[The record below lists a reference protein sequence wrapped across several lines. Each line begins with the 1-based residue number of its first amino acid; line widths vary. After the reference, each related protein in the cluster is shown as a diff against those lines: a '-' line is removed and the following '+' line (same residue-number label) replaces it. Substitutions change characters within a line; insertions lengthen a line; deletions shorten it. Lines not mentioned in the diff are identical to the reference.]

1 MLLMRADSSSTAA
14 SPAPTYNHAE
24 SSNRLSKSASEMN
37 RPASSTI
44 ISIMETSPIYF
55 WRETGPEGY
64 LSQWWTRDPF
74 TIAATASSP
83 PITFRTAEHYMMHGK
98 ALLFA
103 DADAALAI
111 LRADH
116 PRKVKALG
124 RRVRGFD
131 GERWDAERERV
142 VREGNL
148 LKFRAA
154 PQLRERLLATGS
166 RELVEASPTDRIWG
180 IGFAPDKAPAS
191 DRACWGLN
199 LLGKVLM
206 EVREALRKEEQQ
218 QHGGEKKKKGSEE
231 KEEQLEVEEKQI
243 QSRTKRRRTRSQD
256 EEEMRD
262 EDTTSKSRRVKKRED
277 GEEDGEK
284 DGEVDGE
291 EDGEKDREEDKRGEF
306 RG

>member
-1 MLLMRADSSSTAA
+1 
-14 SPAPTYNHAE
+14 
-24 SSNRLSKSASEMN
+24 
-37 RPASSTI
+37 
-44 ISIMETSPIYF
+44 METSPIYF

-74 TIAATASSP
+74 TIAATASSSP
-83 PITFRTAEHYMMHGK
+83 PITFMTAEHYMMHGK

-103 DADAALAI
+103 DAYAALAI

-116 PRKVKALG
+116 PRKVRALG

-131 GERWDAERERV
+131 GARWDAERERV

-148 LKFRAA
+148 HKFRGA
-154 PQLRERLLATGS
+154 PHLRERLLATGS

-191 DRACWGLN
+191 DRGGWGLN

-206 EVREALRKEEQQ
+206 EVREALREEEQQ
-218 QHGGEKKKKGSEE
+218 QHVGEKKKKKGGEE
-231 KEEQLEVEEKQI
+231 KGEQLEVEKEI
-243 QSRTKRRRTRSQD
+243 RSRTKKRRTRSQD
-256 EEEMRD
+256 EEELGD
-262 EDTTSKSRRVKKRED
+262 EDTTSKSRRVEKREDGKED
-277 GEEDGEK
+277 GEEDGE
-284 DGEVDGE
+284 
-291 EDGEKDREEDKRGEF
+291 EDERGEF

>member
-1 MLLMRADSSSTAA
+1 
-14 SPAPTYNHAE
+14 
-24 SSNRLSKSASEMN
+24 
-37 RPASSTI
+37 
-44 ISIMETSPIYF
+44 METSPIYF

-74 TIAATASSP
+74 TIAATASSSP
-83 PITFRTAEHYMMHGK
+83 PITFMTAEHYMMHGK

-103 DADAALAI
+103 DANAALAI

-124 RRVRGFD
+124 RRVHGFD
-131 GERWDAERERV
+131 GARWDAERERV

-148 LKFRAA
+148 LKFRGA
-154 PQLRERLLATGS
+154 PHLRERLLATGS

-191 DRACWGLN
+191 DRGCWGLN

-206 EVREALRKEEQQ
+206 EVREALREEEQQ
-218 QHGGEKKKKGSEE
+218 QHGGKKKKKGVEE
-231 KEEQLEVEEKQI
+231 KEEQLEVEEKKI
-243 QSRTKRRRTRSQD
+243 QPRTKRRRTRSQD
-256 EEEMRD
+256 EEELGD
-262 EDTTSKSRRVKKRED
+262 ENTTSKSRRGEKRED
-277 GEEDGEK
+277 REEDGEK
-284 DGEVDGE
+284 DGE
-291 EDGEKDREEDKRGEF
+291 EDERGEF